1 MRRDSETYDFEKGV
15 LSSMCDKKTV
25 AKLQRVSVIDVLDVK
40 GNVVLVFRKVEA

>member
-1 MRRDSETYDFEKGV
+1 
-15 LSSMCDKKTV
+15 MCDKKTV